1 MNKETQIIN
10 SLKRGD
16 ERTIHSLYK
25 GYKPEFLAFT
35 SKYNLPADDLLDI
48 YQDAMVALCENA
60 KKGNLENL
68 QSTVKTYFFSIGK
81 YMIFAR
87 LKKKKQ
93 LFAMEDLE
101 TFTFEWEDDYEELD
115 DEIVILRHHFKN
127 LGEQCQ
133 QILRLFYY
141 EEKNLDEIT
150 STMKYENKNVA
161 KTQKYR
167 CIKYLKQLFKD
178 SNNG

>member
-1 MNKETQIIN
+1 MNKETQIIIG
-10 SLKRGD
+10 LKNGD

-25 GYKPEFLAFT
+25 AYKPEFLAFA
-35 SKYNLPADDLLDI
+35 SKYNLTADDLLDV

-68 QSTVKTYFFSIGK
+68 NSTVKTYFFSIGK

-101 TFTFEWEDDYEELD
+101 TFPFEWEDEYEEMD
-115 DEIVILRHHFKN
+115 EEIVILKNLFKN

-150 STMKYENKNVA
+150 VLMNYENKNVA

-178 SNNG
+178 RNNG